1 MQYCSRTFIIS
12 SRTSFSRNKCEQ
24 EIKFASPTSFIIYRI
39 EPGFRRM
46 PIIRAREFLI
56 QHLIQ
61 QFSI

>member
-1 MQYCSRTFIIS
+1 MHAS
-12 SRTSFSRNKCEQ
+12 KMGAQ
-24 EIKFASPTSFIIYRI
+24 E

-46 PIIRAREFLI
+46 PIIRARELYSAFNSAI

>member
-1 MQYCSRTFIIS
+1 MYS
-12 SRTSFSRNKCEQ
+12 N
-24 EIKFASPTSFIIYRI
+24 EIDSILGWPPKLE

-61 QFSI
+61 HFF

>member
-1 MQYCSRTFIIS
+1 MEADYL
-12 SRTSFSRNKCEQ
+12 E
-24 EIKFASPTSFIIYRI
+24 

>member
-1 MQYCSRTFIIS
+1 MAAFQSCPTCQASLILCVGSIVDIGAIFD
-12 SRTSFSRNKCEQ
+12 F
-24 EIKFASPTSFIIYRI
+24 EIGGLPE